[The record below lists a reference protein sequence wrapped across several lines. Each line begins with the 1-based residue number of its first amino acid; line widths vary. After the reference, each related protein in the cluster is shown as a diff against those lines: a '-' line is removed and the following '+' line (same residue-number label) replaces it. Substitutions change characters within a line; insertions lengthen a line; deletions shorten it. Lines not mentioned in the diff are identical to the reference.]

1 VGAVLNTGVRGQ
13 GSGFGED
20 HRLLI
25 KGGTVVTE
33 KGAACLDLRVLGEK
47 IAAVGKLTPEQ
58 GENVVDAT
66 GLFVLP
72 GMFDVHVH
80 IDDRI
85 GGCELADTFPSAS
98 EIAVRTGVTTVAGFV
113 TQGSDETLSGAVAH
127 SVRRGTG
134 RSHCDFTF
142 HLTPTGWPWDWREVE
157 ALISRGFATFKV
169 YTTYRE
175 AGLFRDYSQLEQ
187 VMTHLARLEARLLV
201 HCEDD
206 ATLMAAAAPRT
217 DPADARGHAVLR
229 PERAETVAIEKVLE
243 VAGSTGCEVHVVH
256 VSTAEGIAI
265 IGGARG
271 RCRVSCET
279 APHYVLL
286 DDSALAGEGG
296 YRFLCTPPLRAAAT
310 RARVEAAAAA
320 GAFDLYATD
329 HCPFTR
335 EDKDRHREDFRK
347 VPKGLAGLGAL
358 VPLVHE
364 VLVKSR
370 GLPLAELATR
380 LAANPAKLLGLYPRK
395 GTIAVG
401 SDADLVFLAPD
412 GSERAVV
419 SSLADCHETYPGRT
433 STLDVRQVL
442 LRGTPV
448 VKDNALLDR
457 GKPRGVCLAGS

>member
-1 VGAVLNTGVRGQ
+1 M
-13 GSGFGED
+13 
-20 HRLLI
+20 LI
-25 KGGTVVTE
+25 QGGTVVTE
-33 KGAACLDLRVLGEK
+33 KGAARLDVRVVGERV
-47 IAAVGKLTPEQ
+47 AAVGRLSPKP
-58 GENVVDAT
+58 GEAVLDAT
-66 GLFVLP
+66 DLVVLP
-72 GMFDVHVH
+72 GMTDVHVH

-85 GGCELADTFPSAS
+85 GEWELADTFPSAS
-98 EIAVRTGVTTVAGFV
+98 EIAVRTGVTTLAGFV
-113 TQGSDETLSGAVAH
+113 AQGSDETLSEAVARC
-127 SVRRGTG
+127 VRRGTG

-142 HLTPTGWPWDWREVE
+142 HLTPTKWPWDWRELE
-157 ALISRGFATFKV
+157 ALVSRGFATFKV

-175 AGLFRDYSQLEQ
+175 AGLFTDYERLGE
-187 VMTHLARLEARLLV
+187 VMARLAGLGARLLV

-206 ATLMAAAAPRT
+206 ATLAAVAESRVE
-217 DPADARGHAVLR
+217 PADARGHSVLR
-229 PERAETVAIEKVLE
+229 PERAEIVAIERVLE
-243 VAGSTGCEVHVVH
+243 VAERTGCEVHIVH
-256 VSTAEGIAI
+256 VSTAEGVAT

-279 APHYVLL
+279 ASHYLLL

-296 YRFLCTPPLRAAAT
+296 HRLLCTPPLRAAAT
-310 RARVEAAAAA
+310 RARLEAAAVA

-335 EDKDRHREDFRK
+335 EDKDRHRDDFRD

-364 VLVKSR
+364 ALVKR
-370 GLPLAELATR
+370 HGLSLPELATR

-401 SDADLVFLAPD
+401 SDADLVVLDP
-412 GSERAVV
+412 GGPERAIV

-433 STLDVRQVL
+433 TTLDVRHVL

-448 VKDNALLDR
+448 VKDNSLLGGAR
-457 GKPRGVCLAGS
+457 PGGVCLAGT